1 MSDRRWLSDAVRART
16 DRGEL
21 RDKVAA
27 PDPAAAPAAT
37 DAEAAGAPTDGRVA
51 MADAA
56 AQAREA
62 ARAVP
67 RLDDD
72 RAMGRVDTGGGI
84 SISLATALWIAAAIA
99 VLLVGVAFL
108 LGG

>member
-1 MSDRRWLSDAVRART
+1 MDDRRWLSDTVRART
-16 DRGEL
+16 DRGDL

-27 PDPAAAPAAT
+27 PDPAAVPAAA
-37 DAEAAGAPTDGRVA
+37 DAEAAGAPTDGRA
-51 MADAA
+51 AIADAA
-56 AQAREA
+56 AQARDA
-62 ARAVP
+62 ARDVP

-72 RAMGRVDTGGGI
+72 RAVGQVDTGGGI

-99 VLLVGVAFL
+99 VLLVGVAVL